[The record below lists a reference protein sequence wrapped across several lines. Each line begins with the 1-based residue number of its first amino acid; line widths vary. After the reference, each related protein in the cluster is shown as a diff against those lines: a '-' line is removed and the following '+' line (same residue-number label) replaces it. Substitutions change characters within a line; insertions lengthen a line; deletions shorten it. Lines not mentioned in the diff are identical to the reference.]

1 MASPPTSS
9 LRFIDLAGGPLPG
22 PREWERC
29 LIELDLEPDELQ
41 QIRVLRQGEPL
52 RVLVQ
57 QLDGRPR
64 VLAEWPLS
72 GTGRYR
78 LTLENDTA
86 PSIESE
92 ITIAPRKISSE
103 AYGRLIDD
111 LQTELPAS
119 VALALQLTGALAG
132 LELRPPG
139 GTTLAQEL
147 ARLRQAVV
155 GSHAR
160 AGLAATMTA
169 IARDP
174 HRVLRKHEEWVDRER
189 VRRLEPLGLIAAV
202 RQPNNLDPEFKLPL
216 RAPDVRVE
224 QTVDVYENRLLR
236 SFHDEV
242 AARLRQLA
250 AALEAQDS
258 YAPLVE
264 VEELTRTLQQARF
277 AADFLDEVGR
287 LEHVPTRVS
296 MVLLKRRE
304 YHWMLEGYLRFRRSA
319 YVQLDEPALETPL
332 ENLPELYELWGTLQV
347 IKALLDVGHALG
359 FETRNQRL
367 AKHIDGGI
375 YLKVLAGGQPAID
388 MRTPDTTVTLTPQCS
403 YGTATDNR
411 LRSISYTQIPDVT
424 IEIRRRGEQPVL
436 VLFDPKYKLQSEESG
451 EPGDG
456 RPKKIDIDTM
466 HAYRDAIRTVDDK
479 RVVSYAAIL
488 YPGPEVRYGDGIEAL
503 PARPLEP
510 NTLGARLREVLTREL
525 SDLPRPSAPA
535 SDEDAGSSSRVE

>member
-9 LRFIDLAGGPLPG
+9 LRFIDFAGGPLPA

-29 LIELDLEPDELQ
+29 LIELDLKPDELQ
-41 QIRVLRQGEPL
+41 QTRVLRQGEPL

-57 QLDGRPR
+57 QLEGRPR

-78 LTLENDTA
+78 LRLENDAA
-86 PSIESE
+86 PPIESE
-92 ITIAPRKISSE
+92 ITIEPRKISSE

-119 VALALQLTGALAG
+119 VALALQLTGALSG

-139 GTTLAQEL
+139 ETTLAQEL

-155 GSHAR
+155 GNDAR

-174 HRVLRKHEEWVDRER
+174 HCVLRKQEEWVDRER

-250 AALEAQDS
+250 AALNAQDA

-264 VEELTRTLQQARF
+264 VEKLANRLQQARF
-277 AADFLDEVGR
+277 AAEFLDEVDR

-296 MVLLKRRE
+296 MVLLKRRD
-304 YHWMLEGYLRFRRSA
+304 YRWMLEGYLRFRRSA

-347 IKALLDVGHALG
+347 IKALLEVGHVLG

-367 AKHIDGGI
+367 AKHLDGGL

-388 MRTPDTTVTLTPQCS
+388 MRTPDTAVTLTPQRS
-403 YGTATDNR
+403 YGTATDKR

-424 IEIRRRGEQPVL
+424 IEIRRRGEKPLL

-466 HAYRDAIRTVDDK
+466 HAYRDAIRTGADE

-510 NTLGARLREVLTREL
+510 GALGVRLREVLTREL
-525 SDLPRPSAPA
+525 LDLPRPSAPA
-535 SDEDAGSSSRVE
+535 SDEDAGSLTRAE